1 MLGDVNGD
9 SKVDV
14 NDATMVQM
22 IAAELLVPNDVQKL
36 AGDVNRDGKVDIND
50 ATLIQQFAA
59 EIIEHF

>member
-1 MLGDVNGD
+1 M
-9 SKVDV
+9 
-14 NDATMVQM
+14 
-22 IAAELLVPNDVQKL
+22 PNDVQKL